1 MNHCAPKKDG
11 PIFPPQWACILQTKG
26 CFNSACHDIF
36 LHCLLLV
43 WIPLSTTAVCSL
55 LVRCP
60 LDSHPELWSLGSPN
74 TSSPQSPRTVLGQ
87 LDMGGRGLLLFLPWF
102 WQVSQSLFWRPPST
116 SNYLLHLGL
125 PPLQTSSASSLLQ
138 NTSSLHTSAHML
150 ANTDVDVGSV
160 VEVGCLHWQ

>member
-1 MNHCAPKKDG
+1 MIQYPLTFMNHCAPKKDG

-36 LHCLLLV
+36 LHCLLPV
-43 WIPLSTTAVCSL
+43 WIPLSTTAICSL
-55 LVRCP
+55 LVRRP
-60 LDSHPELWSLGSPN
+60 PDSHPELWSLDSPN

-125 PPLQTSSASSLLQ
+125 SPSADLLS
-138 NTSSLHTSAHML
+138 TF
-150 ANTDVDVGSV
+150 SV
-160 VEVGCLHWQ
+160 TKYKFLTHECTHAS